1 MAIRPPTTKIWW
13 NEPIQKGEL
22 LWIGIAFL
30 WGIIMFVMMV
40 YWHLE
45 GKQNLGTEVYRVF
58 PENYQAKVEA
68 FVEQYQ
74 AGEEGDTGV
83 PLVKPPPGSDVYMLA
98 RLWEWWPVLELQR
111 GQTYRLH
118 LSSLD
123 WQHGFSLQPINF
135 NIQVHPGIEQ
145 VITMTPTTSGVFGV
159 VCNEFCGLGH
169 STMLGRIRVV
179 EPGQG
184 G

>member
-1 MAIRPPTTKIWW
+1 MAIRPPAARLWW
-13 NEPIQKGEL
+13 NEPVHRGEL
-22 LWIGIAFL
+22 IWIGIAFL
-30 WGIIMFVMMV
+30 WGVIMFSMMV

-45 GKQNLGTEVYRVF
+45 GRQNLGNEVYRTT
-58 PENYQAKVEA
+58 PDAYQAKVET
-68 FVEQYQ
+68 FVEQFQ
-74 AGEEGDTGV
+74 DGEEGDSGV
-83 PLVKPPPGSDVYMLA
+83 PLVKPAPGSDVYLLA
-98 RLWEWWPVLELQR
+98 RLWEWWPVLQLER

-123 WQHGFSLQPINF
+123 WQHGFSLQPINL
-135 NIQVHPGIEQ
+135 NIQVHPGIEH
-145 VITMTPTTSGVFGV
+145 VVTVTPTTSGVFGI

-169 STMLGRIRVV
+169 STMLGRIRVI